1 MLTDV
6 TWSEHHDGLS
16 LHWFRVSRLASW
28 PLVTTVKT
36 PQAYVYLEE
45 IGCADG
51 AFHVTEG
58 EVLLFK

>member
-1 MLTDV
+1 MSL
-6 TWSEHHDGLS
+6 GLS
-16 LHWFRVSRLASW
+16 TMMDFLCTGSVSRLASW
-28 PLVTTVKT
+28 PLVTTVRT

-51 AFHVTEG
+51 AFHMTEG

>member
-1 MLTDV
+1 MSL
-6 TWSEHHDGLS
+6 GLS
-16 LHWFRVSRLASW
+16 TMMDFLCTGSECQGLLPGPWLLLSELHK
-28 PLVTTVKT
+28 PMCT
-36 PQAYVYLEE
+36 LEE